1 MEIEE
6 RTDGAAV
13 VVSLD
18 GRADGFTGTD
28 LEARLYAIIERGDVN
43 IVMDCSRMTYIN
55 SVGLRVLFICA
66 RNCKAE
72 GGSLKIAAAQRD
84 CRTTMEI
91 SGFQSIIDFYD
102 SSEDAI
108 ATI

>member
-13 VVSLD
+13 IVSLD
-18 GRADGFTGTD
+18 GRADGFTGSD
-28 LEARLYAIIERGDVN
+28 LESRLLAIIGRGDFN
-43 IVMDCSRMTYIN
+43 IVLDCSRMTYIN

-72 GGSLKIAAAQRD
+72 GGSLKIAAARRE

-91 SGFQSIIDFYD
+91 SGFQSIIDFY
-102 SSEDAI
+102 ETNEEAI